1 MDKREQWNRTQL
13 VYDGELWSY
22 SKYTREVIRKGH
34 RLVVG
39 ICEETARERGGKLTI
54 LDVGCGWADF
64 HPKLAHV
71 VGAYVGVEPA
81 VAQILRAPQQEQM
94 YLMRGSGE
102 RMVVGDACADLGLLI
117 SVLDHCLDAEKTIR
131 EVFRILRPGGK
142 AVILLENRG
151 RFSNDVRAF
160 LGMEVSHGEEHL
172 YYFDVDDVLSLVEPH
187 GQVVFLRSYGFLLGF
202 DRVSRIVPRPLVSGL
217 SAVADG
223 MLGAVAK
230 KKGQHVIV
238 VARKRGGGPAAP
250 LSFRCPHCE
259 GRFQWQEPSCRSCG
273 RALRWLRPGLLDLL
287 ETAPGTACDVG
298 PP

>member
-1 MDKREQWNRTQL
+1 MDKQEQWNRTQL

-22 SKYTREVIRKGH
+22 GKYTREVIRKGH

-39 ICEETARERGGKLTI
+39 ICEETARERGGTLTI

-64 HPKLAHV
+64 YPKLEHV
-71 VGAYVGVEPA
+71 VGTYVGVEPA
-81 VAQILRAPQQEQM
+81 ASQIVRAPQREQI
-94 YLMRGSGE
+94 YLVRGTGE
-102 RMVVGDACADLGLLI
+102 RMVVGDACADLALLI
-117 SVLDHCLDAEKTIR
+117 SVLDHCLDAEQTIR
-131 EVFRILRPGGK
+131 EVFRILKPGGK

-151 RFSNDVRAF
+151 RFSNDVRAL

-172 YYFDVDDVLSLVEPH
+172 YYFDVDDVLSLVEPY

-202 DRVSRIVPRPLVSGL
+202 DRVSRVVPQPLVSGF

-230 KKGQHVIV
+230 KKGQHFIV
-238 VARKRGGGPAAP
+238 VARKPGDGPAAP
-250 LSFRCPHCE
+250 LSFRCPYCE
-259 GRFQWQEPSCRSCG
+259 CRFHWREGSCQSCG

-287 ETAPGTACDVG
+287 ETAPEAVRDVG